1 MINYLKCFKINL
13 RSKSFLVYFYYTT
26 YYNFMAV
33 LESTTAGVWI
43 GKIKTAWYIV
53 SIGMFEYLA
62 IPSEQLSILATLM
75 FIDFIT
81 GVGKQFRID
90 PKEIKSH
97 LAWLWVM
104 KKIATLISLLSVA
117 LVFKGLSIN
126 EQKYVVWILSIFITA
141 EGYSTL
147 QNVYAIR
154 TGKILPEFDVIS
166 IVLKNIGE
174 FFKQKIEDMI
184 KKGNQ

>member
-1 MINYLKCFKINL
+1 MKK
-13 RSKSFLVYFYYTT
+13 V
-26 YYNFMAV
+26 
-33 LESTTAGVWI
+33 
-43 GKIKTAWYIV
+43 
-53 SIGMFEYLA
+53 
-62 IPSEQLSILATLM
+62 ATL
-75 FIDFIT
+75 
-81 GVGKQFRID
+81 V
-90 PKEIKSH
+90 S
-97 LAWLWVM
+97 V
-104 KKIATLISLLSVA
+104 LSVA

-126 EQKYVVWILSIFITA
+126 EQRYVVGILSIFITA

-174 FFKQKIEDMI
+174 FFKQKIEDMV